1 MNTKVNVIV
10 PVYNVGAYLTEFFE
24 SLMNQTFQD
33 FDVWVVND
41 KSTDNSLDIIENFAN
56 SFPDKIHIINN
67 VINLGLCGAR
77 NEGLNQCDSQG
88 EYILLLDSDDYIA
101 PEFIEKMV
109 NNADKY
115 HADV

>member
-24 SLMNQTFQD
+24 SLMNQTFHD

-56 SFPDKIHIINN
+56 
-67 VINLGLCGAR
+67 
-77 NEGLNQCDSQG
+77 
-88 EYILLLDSDDYIA
+88 
-101 PEFIEKMV
+101 
-109 NNADKY
+109 
-115 HADV
+115 